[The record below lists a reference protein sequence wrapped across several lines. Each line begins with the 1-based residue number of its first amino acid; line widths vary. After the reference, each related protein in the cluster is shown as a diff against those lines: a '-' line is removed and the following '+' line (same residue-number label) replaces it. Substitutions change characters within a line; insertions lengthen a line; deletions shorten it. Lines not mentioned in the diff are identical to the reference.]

1 MIKLKKLLEYAPL
14 LIPII
19 FILIIGFIILSVFNI
34 ARADPVI
41 ILKDGN
47 TFTRTYTCKITE
59 GLEAGNKVKK
69 EIAGWFV
76 YIQKMKSN
84 TFIPLGEILPI
95 QTAEDSNSDGN
106 TDYVTVRVDT
116 WERIAKEKP
125 IKATDSVFVEDSEYT
140 E

>member
-76 YIQKMKSN
+76 YIQKMKAN